1 MKALVSREKGVRVEE
16 TKIGRNSYQSQSQ
29 ISFFFFIVFQ
39 TENMKILNDDEYEEE
54 EEDKENG
61 EFYYEN

>member
-1 MKALVSREKGVRVEE
+1 MKVLVSREKGVRVEE
-16 TKIGRNSYQSQSQ
+16 TKIGRNS
-29 ISFFFFIVFQ
+29 IKVKAKFLFFFIVFQ